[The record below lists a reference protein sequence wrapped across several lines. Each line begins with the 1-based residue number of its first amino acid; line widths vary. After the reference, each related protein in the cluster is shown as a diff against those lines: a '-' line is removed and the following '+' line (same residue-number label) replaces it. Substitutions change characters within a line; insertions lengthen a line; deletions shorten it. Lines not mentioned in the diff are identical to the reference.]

1 MGGVKIAISEVNMKY
16 YLDGKLLFIDM
27 RQKYTHAACMGDR
40 VIACCHSAE
49 EAENVCS
56 ALREEKRKFIDE
68 LLFALN
74 SDEVYGRGGYQL
86 TGDTAKRQH
95 ISDIRSRYKNT
106 GELHMAI
113 SRARHS
119 LESIEAR
126 ELTVT
131 A

>member
-1 MGGVKIAISEVNMKY
+1 MKY

-49 EAENVCS
+49 EAETVCRS
-56 ALREEKRKFIDE
+56 LREEKRKFIDE
-68 LLFALN
+68 LLSALN
-74 SDEVYGRGGYQL
+74 SDEIYGRNGYNL

-95 ISDIRSRYKNT
+95 ISDIRSRYRSSA
-106 GELHMAI
+106 EIHRAI
-113 SRARHS
+113 TRARES
-119 LESIEAR
+119 LAGIAVK

>member
-1 MGGVKIAISEVNMKY
+1 MKY

-40 VIACCHSAE
+40 VISCCKSRE
-49 EAENVCS
+49 EAEKVCEG
-56 ALREEKRKFIDE
+56 LRAEKRKFIDE
-68 LLFALN
+68 LLSALN
-74 SDEVYGRGGYQL
+74 SDEVYGRNGYQL

-95 ISDIRSRYKNT
+95 ISDIRSRYRNT

-113 SRARHS
+113 SRARTS
-119 LESIEAR
+119 LESITAR